1 MKKIA
6 EKKTIRNQKPRMRK
20 GNIGNQ
26 IKKQRP
32 SET

>member
-6 EKKTIRNQKPRMRK
+6 EKKTIRNQKPRMRR